1 MRAFIHYPGVGKMV
15 AALALLALT
24 ACASTVE
31 YVPVDRPVYIERVR
45 NVVAP
50 LPAALLQPHPVA
62 EGAPSQCLDV
72 AAQRRAEIES
82 CNADKAGLRLIQPE
96 ARDE

>member
-1 MRAFIHYPGVGKMV
+1 MRAL
-15 AALALLALT
+15 LAMAVLALT

-50 LPAALLQPHPVA
+50 LPAGLLEPHPIA
-62 EGAPSQCLDV
+62 QGSPSQCLQV
-72 AAQRRAEIES
+72 AAQRRAELEA
-82 CNADKAGLRLIQPE
+82 CNADKAGLRLTQPE

>member
-1 MRAFIHYPGVGKMV
+1 MRAHGHFVGATKMV
-15 AALALLALT
+15 TAFALLTLT

-31 YVPVDRPVYIERVR
+31 YVPIERPVYIERVR

-50 LPAALLQPHPVA
+50 LPPALLQPHPVA

-72 AAQRRAEIES
+72 AAQRRAEIEA
-82 CNADKAGLRLIQPE
+82 CNADKAGLRLTQPE